1 VSNLSTLCLIACVAL
16 FPLSC
21 AKSTEPAPV
30 AFVAYQ
36 VSGCNQTPAKSS
48 HSDSCLSYRFHDAL
62 LVDFCASGNC
72 CPDSQRFMIHNEIH
86 HDTIV
91 VTIADTAAQLC
102 RCNCRYV
109 LHVEVEDLPLP
120 SYLFVCRRQDY
131 SSQFIL
137 YSERV
142 FRR

>member
-1 VSNLSTLCLIACVAL
+1 
-16 FPLSC
+16 
-21 AKSTEPAPV
+21 
-30 AFVAYQ
+30 
-36 VSGCNQTPAKSS
+36 
-48 HSDSCLSYRFHDAL
+48 
-62 LVDFCASGNC
+62 
-72 CPDSQRFMIHNEIH
+72 MIHNEIH

-109 LHVEVEDLPLP
+109 LHVEVGDLPLP
-120 SYLFVCRRQDY
+120 SYLFLCRRNDY